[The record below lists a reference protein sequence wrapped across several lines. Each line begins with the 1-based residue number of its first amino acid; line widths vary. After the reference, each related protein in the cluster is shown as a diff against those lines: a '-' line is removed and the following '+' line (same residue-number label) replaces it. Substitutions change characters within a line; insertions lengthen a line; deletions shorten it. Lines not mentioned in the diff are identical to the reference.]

1 MKLFKFL
8 EHHFEK
14 IEKIYIKIS
23 IFILIIAFIFSFAL
37 IIIDGIDSIKKAP
50 FKCIEN
56 NLYIDGKSHKL
67 INQNKKCIVIN
78 ETIYIHENNDLKRAY
93 WPVKLTNFKK

>member
-1 MKLFKFL
+1 MRILKFL
-8 EHHFEK
+8 ENNFEK
-14 IEKIYIKIS
+14 IERIYMRVAV
-23 IFILIIAFIFSFAL
+23 ILIILCL
-37 IIIDGIDSIKKAP
+37 IIIFPIMVINKIESLKKAP

-93 WPVKLTNFKK
+93 

>member
-1 MKLFKFL
+1 MVIN
-8 EHHFEK
+8 K
-14 IEKIYIKIS
+14 IES
-23 IFILIIAFIFSFAL
+23 L
-37 IIIDGIDSIKKAP
+37 KKAP

-93 WPVKLTNFKK
+93 

>member
-37 IIIDGIDSIKKAP
+37 IIIDGIDSIKKDM
-50 FKCIEN
+50 KN
-56 NLYIDGKSHKL
+56 TSKL
-67 INQNKKCIVIN
+67 
-78 ETIYIHENNDLKRAY
+78 
-93 WPVKLTNFKK
+93 